1 MTEPPKFTLALGP
14 SFRRQAKKLEKRYPS
29 WGLDLL
35 RLRAEL
41 LANPITGIPLG
52 QDCYKIRLA
61 ITSKNR
67 GKSGGAPVITCVKV
81 VGETVYLLT
90 VFDKSDRENLA
101 EGELDALLAEAGL
114 VREKQ

>member
-1 MTEPPKFTLALGP
+1 MSELPKFAIALGP
-14 SFRRQAKKLEKRYPS
+14 RFLRQAKKLEKRYPS

-41 LANPITGIPLG
+41 LANPATGVPLG
-52 QDCYKIRLA
+52 KDCYKIRLA

-67 GKSGGAPVITCVKV
+67 GKSGGARVITCVKV

-90 VFDKSDRENLA
+90 IFDKADRENLA

-114 VREKQ
+114 VGE